1 MAVEE
6 GQDGQDAAAGVGGG
20 WEVEFGEDVVDV
32 FADGFFGDVEASCDG
47 GVGAAFGHLGEDF
60 AFAGGELGQGA
71 FVVLAGEELG
81 DDGGVHGGAAVGDAA
96 DGFDEL
102 SDVEDAVFEE
112 VADASGVVGEEFSGV
127 ELFDVLGE
135 HEDGQA
141 RDVGAGGDGCLES
154 FVGEGGG

>member
-1 MAVEE
+1 M
-6 GQDGQDAAAGVGGG
+6 
-20 WEVEFGEDVVDV
+20 
-32 FADGFFGDVEASCDG
+32 
-47 GVGAAFGHLGEDF
+47 
-60 AFAGGELGQGA
+60 GQGA
-71 FVVLAGEELG
+71 ALVLAGEELG

-102 SDVEDAVFEE
+102 ADVEDAVLEE
-112 VADASGVVGEEFSGV
+112 VADAAGVVGEQFAGV

-141 RDVGAGGDGCLES
+141 GDLGAGGDGGLEA